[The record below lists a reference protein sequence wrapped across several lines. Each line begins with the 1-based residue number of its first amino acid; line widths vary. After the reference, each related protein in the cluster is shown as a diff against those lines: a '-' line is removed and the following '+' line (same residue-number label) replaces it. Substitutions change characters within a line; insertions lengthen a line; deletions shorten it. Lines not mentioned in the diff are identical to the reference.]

1 MPSNTLCIQAL
12 SCRKHQANMHLE
24 YFNIKHIVFNDNK
37 IIDNACR
44 NDINNCAC
52 LILLFCGE
60 KYFLIKVP
68 NIRYVY
74 ISKYF
79 YIKYK
84 V

>member
-1 MPSNTLCIQAL
+1 LDITLFVFKRFRAESIGQTCIWSTL
-12 SCRKHQANMHLE
+12 
-24 YFNIKHIVFNDNK
+24 IKHIVFNDNK
-37 IIDNACR
+37 IIDHACR

-52 LILLFCGE
+52 LIVLFCGE

-68 NIRYVY
+68 NIRNVY

-79 YIKYK
+79 YKYK